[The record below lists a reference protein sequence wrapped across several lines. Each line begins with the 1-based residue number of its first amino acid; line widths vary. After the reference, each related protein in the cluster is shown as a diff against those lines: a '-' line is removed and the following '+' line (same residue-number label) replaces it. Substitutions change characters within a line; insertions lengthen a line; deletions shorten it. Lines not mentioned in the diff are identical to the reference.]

1 MAVRRRPIR
10 RSACGMARE
19 GKFWIDPDGVVHAVA
34 TCHEEW
40 AGEER
45 GTSLE
50 GLLRAGWV
58 RVQAFP
64 GNYLFVDHGREAVR
78 PVQGPALEGFFLDPA
93 GGPIPYGRLVVE
105 RRGGEGDFREG
116 ENAAALEFAR
126 GRAGG

>member
-1 MAVRRRPIR
+1 
-10 RSACGMARE
+10 MARE
-19 GKFWIDPDGVVHAVA
+19 GKFWIDLAGVVHAVA

-50 GLLRAGWV
+50 ALLQAGWV

-64 GNYLFVDHGREAVR
+64 GKYLFVDHGREAVS

-93 GGPIPYGRLVVE
+93 GRPIPYGRLLVE
-105 RRGGEGDFREG
+105 RDGEEGEFGKG
-116 ENAAALEFAR
+116 ENAAALEFVR